1 MIIWLSDF
9 ISDPTVHRLFSYIT
23 FRALMAVLTS
33 FAIGILLG
41 RKIINVIYQLN
52 FRDRGRAYGDIS
64 PKNKD
69 GTPTMGGLIIF
80 FSLLIS
86 VLLWGNWKTNSP
98 NNFFLGTIIFTA
110 FWFTALGFFD
120 DYLKNI
126 RGHSDLGLSRSLKLF
141 FQALFGLIL
150 ALLVL
155 TADSS
160 PFAPEI
166 ASKLFIPFLKAPILD
181 LGIFYYPFIILTII
195 AIANSINFADG
206 LDGLATVPAALLVSV
221 YIVFAYIMGNF
232 KAAKYLWFPFIN
244 GSGELVVVLAA
255 LVGALAAFLWFN
267 AYPAE
272 IFMGDTGSL
281 LLGGVIGT
289 SAVLLKQELLFL
301 IAGGIFVIEFLSV
314 FIQDYIGIKL
324 LKRRIFYRAPIH
336 HTYQFLGIAESKIVV
351 RFWILAAIF
360 TLISLISI
368 KLR

>member
-1 MIIWLSDF
+1 MIIWISDF
-9 ISDPTVHRLFSYIT
+9 FANLPGQRLMTYIT

-33 FAIGILLG
+33 FVIGILLG
-41 RKIINVIYQLN
+41 RRVIRAIYQLN
-52 FRDRGRAYGDIS
+52 FRDRARDFGDMS
-64 PKNKD
+64 PRNKD

-86 VLLWGNWKTNSP
+86 VLLWGSWKKP

-126 RGHSDLGLSRSLKLF
+126 RGHSDLGMNRGLKLF
-141 FQALFGLIL
+141 LQALFGLIL
-150 ALLVL
+150 ALLL
-155 TADSS
+155 LSSDAS

-166 ASKLFIPFLKAPILD
+166 AGKLFVPFLKNPVLD
-181 LGIFYYPFIILTII
+181 LGFFYYPFIILVII

-206 LDGLATVPAALLVSV
+206 LDGLATVPAGMLLAV
-221 YIVFAYIMGNF
+221 YAVFAYIIGNF

-255 LVGALAAFLWFN
+255 LIGALAAFLWFN

-281 LLGGVIGT
+281 LIGGIIAT
-289 SAVLLKQELLFL
+289 SAVLLKHELLFL
-301 IAGGIFVIEFLSV
+301 IAGGVFVIEFLSV

-336 HTYQFLGIAESKIVV
+336 HTYQFLGIAEPKIVI
-351 RFWILAAIF
+351 RFWILAVIF
-360 TLISLISI
+360 TLVSLISI